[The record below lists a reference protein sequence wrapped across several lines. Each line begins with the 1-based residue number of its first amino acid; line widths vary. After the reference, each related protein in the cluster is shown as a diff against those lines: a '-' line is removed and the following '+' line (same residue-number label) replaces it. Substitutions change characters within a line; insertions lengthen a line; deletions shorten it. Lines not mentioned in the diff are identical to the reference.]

1 MSRKERL
8 RDEMEAMR
16 RQFQRWEGDVGSAEV
31 QGTAFNVV
39 YLFEAKVDSTPVA
52 SYCSRLP
59 Y

>member
-1 MSRKERL
+1 
-8 RDEMEAMR
+8 MEAMR